1 VTAMD
6 MEVRTVDGVTVV
18 VLAGDLDG
26 RAAPAVQHG
35 LADAVHD
42 GRDVVLDLSGVGYL
56 SSGGLRVLLLLYRRA
71 QCLGR
76 VVVVVGLSAE
86 TRQLL
91 RATGFLDFFRLA
103 GSVRSAVRT
112 LRAEAAS

>member
-1 VTAMD
+1 MEMD
-6 MEVRTVDGVTVV
+6 VRTVDGITVV
-18 VLAGDLDG
+18 VLAGDLD
-26 RAAPAVQHG
+26 AATAPAVQVG

-76 VVVVVGLSAE
+76 AVVVVGLSAE

-91 RATGFLDFFRLA
+91 QATGFLEFFRLS
-103 GSVRSAVRT
+103 GSVRAAVRA